1 VFAVQK
7 IRFYVNTGIDRYVGN
22 DNCSVVVLTL
32 NLHVYDDY
40 AKRSNRDNAI
50 TMGYCVG
57 NATNR
62 ATFPLLEQRIHLPS
76 SGQVYRSP
84 ASTRSLQSSLS
95 RLSLQSSSS
104 PLRSQSAINHQRR
117 QSSLAGIL

>member
-7 IRFYVNTGIDRYVGN
+7 IRFYGNTGIDRYIGN

-32 NLHVYDDY
+32 NLHGYDNY

-50 TMGYCVG
+50 TMGYCIG

-62 ATFPLLEQRIHLPS
+62 ARCLTAVKFIKAGLRRE
-76 SGQVYRSP
+76 VF
-84 ASTRSLQSSLS
+84 SLGIDFEVFSLH
-95 RLSLQSSSS
+95 RAL
-104 PLRSQSAINHQRR
+104 
-117 QSSLAGIL
+117 